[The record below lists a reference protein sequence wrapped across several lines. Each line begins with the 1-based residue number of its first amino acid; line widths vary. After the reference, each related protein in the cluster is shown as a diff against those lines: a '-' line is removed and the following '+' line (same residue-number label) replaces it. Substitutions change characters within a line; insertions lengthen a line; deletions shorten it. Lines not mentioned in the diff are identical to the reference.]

1 MSAAHIMIGLVGVLA
16 TGTLAQWLAWKTRLP
31 AILLLLI
38 AGIAAGMTGLLD
50 PDALMGQ
57 GLGPVVSLSVAI
69 ILFEGGLSLKLNE
82 LRKIGSALSRL
93 MTIGIIVTWGI
104 TALIAYYFLDF
115 KSEEALSLSILFGSI
130 LIVTGPTVIIP
141 LMRQVRPAGNVAS
154 LLKWEGI
161 VNDPIGVMF
170 AVLVFEVILSG
181 GIVAGKGVAVMSI
194 VNTVLYG
201 TLFGALGAAFIVFLL
216 KRHQV
221 PDFLQNPVSLA
232 LVLGVFA
239 ASDSFQHESGLWA
252 VTVMGIILANQKFV
266 RVKHIIEFKEN
277 LRVLLI
283 SALFVLLAARLSI
296 DDLAHI
302 NIGSVLF
309 LIGLILIVRPAAI
322 FLSMIGT
329 NLNVKEKLFLS
340 WMAPRG
346 IVAASISAIFS
357 FRLEDIGMES
367 ASLLVPYTFIVII
380 GTVTI
385 YGLTANF
392 VANKLGVAKPD
403 ALGVLFLGGHN
414 WVRDMARTVKQL
426 GFNVVIADTN
436 AQNIRLARRQGL
448 KTYHGNISSGTFP
461 EESYLDG
468 VGNFMAMTPNHE
480 VNTLA
485 TISFTE
491 TFDSAHVFQLPN
503 HQSEKESGEEHA
515 GRILFNGKYS
525 YQDINERYG
534 KGWKVVIQS
543 IDKETTI
550 ADYQELNPDRI
561 ALFVHRRSANN
572 FYIVSNDLVTSLDPS
587 DRIICMVDKETAA
600 RMKKEGLTED
610 FGKEEINEEN

>member
-1 MSAAHIMIGLVGVLA
+1 
-16 TGTLAQWLAWKTRLP
+16 
-31 AILLLLI
+31 
-38 AGIAAGMTGLLD
+38 
-50 PDALMGQ
+50 
-57 GLGPVVSLSVAI
+57 
-69 ILFEGGLSLKLNE
+69 
-82 LRKIGSALSRL
+82 
-93 MTIGIIVTWGI
+93 
-104 TALIAYYFLDF
+104 
-115 KSEEALSLSILFGSI
+115 
-130 LIVTGPTVIIP
+130 
-141 LMRQVRPAGNVAS
+141 
-154 LLKWEGI
+154 
-161 VNDPIGVMF
+161 
-170 AVLVFEVILSG
+170 
-181 GIVAGKGVAVMSI
+181 
-194 VNTVLYG
+194 
-201 TLFGALGAAFIVFLL
+201 
-216 KRHQV
+216 
-221 PDFLQNPVSLA
+221 

-252 VTVMGIILANQKFV
+252 VTVMGIMLANQKFV

-296 DDLAHI
+296 DDLAHV
-302 NIGSVLF
+302 NMGSVLF
-309 LIGLILIVRPAAI
+309 LIGLIVIVRPAAI

-392 VANKLGVAKPD
+392 VANRLGVAKPD

-480 VNTLA
+480 INTLA
-485 TISFTE
+485 SISFAE
-491 TFDSAHVFQLPN
+491 TFDSSHVFQLPS
-503 HQSEKESGEEHA
+503 HQTEPESGEEQG
-515 GRILFNGKYS
+515 GRSLFNGKYS
-525 YQDINERYG
+525 YQDISERYG
-534 KGWKVVIQS
+534 KGWKVVIQN
-543 IDKETTI
+543 IEKETTLS
-550 ADYQELNPDRI
+550 DYNEINPDRI
-561 ALFVHRRSANN
+561 PLFIHRRSANN
-572 FYIVSNDLVTSLDPS
+572 FFIVASDLVTALDPG
-587 DRIICMVDKETAA
+587 DRVICMVDRDTAT
-600 RMKKEGLTED
+600 RMKKEGDLEETE
-610 FGKEEINEEN
+610 NEQQD